1 MALVVTV
8 RKGVKVDYSGF
19 AKHVALYVLVMRKS
33 IVGLLKQQARLF
45 AKDMCDF
52 TPPFSGTQPSI
63 SKGGEGGFGNKAR
76 NKGRDAVSR
85 DVRKIFAPLAQ
96 APASAIAASDN
107 VGIFHAWINE
117 KLKLPAPHYPDYV
130 FQMYGKSKGIWD
142 QGAGTRLFGQGE
154 FDFFQRI
161 ESKKGGKPVA
171 VHMGTTVGTVK
182 AIHELRRGRPSY
194 KVYQTGKSMINYV
207 DNWKPVDAYIKR
219 VQQRVGKLKSGWY
232 YAGLQLGSMP
242 TSAWI
247 ANQGA
252 GTMVYAPK
260 LTGPSPVIKL
270 GSTVGRNYS
279 QGYHFM
285 RMAMNHRAFA
295 MRVAM
300 LKHLQAPRN
309 HGKLVDVIRRLQGGF
324 DLSLTNTP

>member
-8 RKGVKVDYSGF
+8 AKGVRVDYTEF
-19 AKHVALYVLVMRKS
+19 AKHLSLYALVMRKS
-33 IVGLLKQQARLF
+33 IEGVVKQQARLF

-52 TPPFSGTQPSI
+52 TPPFSGSQPQI

-85 DVRKIFAPLAQ
+85 DVRKIFSPLDQ
-96 APASAIAASDN
+96 APATGVASAGNLGVFS
-107 VGIFHAWINE
+107 AWVNA
-117 KLKLPAPHYPDYV
+117 KAKLPPPHYPEYV
-130 FQMYGKSKGIWD
+130 FKMFDKGRII
-142 QGAGTRLFGQGE
+142 GQGE
-154 FDFFQRI
+154 FEYFKQVEAR
-161 ESKKGGKPVA
+161 KGSRKTRFV
-171 VHMGTTVGTVK
+171 MGTTEAAIK
-182 AIHELRRGRPSY
+182 SIHEQRRGKPSY
-194 KVYQTGKSMINYV
+194 KVYETSKSEKVYV
-207 DNWKPVDAYIKR
+207 DNWKPVESYIKR

-232 YAGLQLGSMP
+232 YAGLKLGKMP

-247 ANQGA
+247 VNQGA
-252 GTMVYAPK
+252 GTSIYQARLGVAD
-260 LTGPSPVIKL
+260 PVIKL

-285 RMAMNHRAFA
+285 RMAMNHRAYA

-309 HGKLVDVIRRLQGGF
+309 HGKLIEVIRRLQGGF
-324 DLSLTNTP
+324 ELTQTNTP

>member
-1 MALVVTV
+1 MALVVQV
-8 RKGVKVDYSGF
+8 ARGVKVDYTEF
-19 AKHVALYVLVMRKS
+19 AKHLALYAMVMRKS
-33 IVGLLKQQARLF
+33 SEEIVKQQSRLF

-52 TPPFSGTQPSI
+52 TPPFSGTQPSV

-96 APASAIAASDN
+96 APATGVAAAGN
-107 VGIFHAWINE
+107 LGIFSAWIGA
-117 KLKLPAPHYPDYV
+117 KAKLPPPHDPQYV
-130 FQMYGKSKGIWD
+130 FKMVEGGRII
-142 QGAGTRLFGQGE
+142 GQGE
-154 FDFFQRI
+154 FERFKQI
-161 ESKKGGKPVA
+161 ESRQGTRRTRFL
-171 VHMGTTVGTVK
+171 MGTTEGSIRS
-182 AIHELRRGRPSY
+182 IHEQRRGKPSY
-194 KVYQTGKSMINYV
+194 KVYETGKSEKVYV
-207 DNWKPVDAYIKR
+207 DEWKPVERYIKR

-232 YAGLQLGSMP
+232 YAGLKLGKMP

-252 GTMVYAPK
+252 GTSIYQPK
-260 LTGPSPVIKL
+260 LGVADPTIKL

-295 MRVAM
+295 MRVAI

-309 HGKLVDVIRRLQGGF
+309 HGKLIDVIRRLQGGF
-324 DLSLTNTP
+324 TLSNTDS

>member
-8 RKGVKVDYSGF
+8 AKGVKVDYTEF
-19 AKHVALYVLVMRKS
+19 AKHLALYALVMRKS
-33 IVGLLKQQARLF
+33 IEGVVKQQAGLF

-52 TPPFSGTQPSI
+52 TPPFSGAKPSI
-63 SKGGEGGFGNKAR
+63 TKGGEGGFGSKAKK
-76 NKGRDAVSR
+76 KGDAAVSR
-85 DVRKIFAPLAQ
+85 DVRKIFAPLFM
-96 APASAIAASDN
+96 APAAGVAAQNNLGVFSAWAK
-107 VGIFHAWINE
+107 E
-117 KLKLPAPHYPDYV
+117 KMKRPVFADPGYV
-130 FQMYGKSKGIWD
+130 FGMIQENGGI
-142 QGAGTRLFGQGE
+142 FGQGL
-154 FDFFQRI
+154 FDYFKRI
-161 ESKKGGKPVA
+161 QGNNRYSNSRFIL
-171 VHMGTTVGTVK
+171 GTSEAQIK
-182 AIHELRRGRPSY
+182 SIHEKRRGSPSY
-194 KVYQTGKSMINYV
+194 KVYETSKKDKYFV
-207 DNWKPVDAYIKR
+207 DDMKPVESYIKR

-232 YAGLQLGSMP
+232 YAGLKLRPMP

-247 ANQGA
+247 SRQGS
-252 GTMVYAPK
+252 GTSIYQARLGVAD
-260 LTGPSPVIKL
+260 PVIKL

-324 DLSLTNTP
+324 NLSLTNTP

>member
-8 RKGVKVDYSGF
+8 AKGVKVDYTEF
-19 AKHVALYVLVMRKS
+19 AKHLALYQMVMRKS
-33 IVGLLKQQARLF
+33 ITDVVKQQARLF

-52 TPPFSGTQPSI
+52 TPPFSGSQPAI

-96 APASAIAASDN
+96 APATGVASAGN
-107 VGIFHAWINE
+107 LGIFSAWIGA
-117 KLKLPAPHYPDYV
+117 KAKLPPPHDPQYV
-130 FQMYGKSKGIWD
+130 FKMVEGGRII
-142 QGAGTRLFGQGE
+142 GQGE
-154 FDFFQRI
+154 FERFKQI
-161 ESKKGGKPVA
+161 EAKQGTRRTRFL
-171 VHMGTTVGTVK
+171 MGATEGSIK
-182 AIHELRRGRPSY
+182 SIHEQRRGKPSY
-194 KVYQTGKSMINYV
+194 KVYETGKTEKVYV
-207 DNWKPVDAYIKR
+207 DDWKPVERYIKR

-232 YAGLQLGSMP
+232 YAGLKLGKMP

-252 GTMVYAPK
+252 GTSIYQPK
-260 LTGPSPVIKL
+260 LIGPDPTIKL

-309 HGKLVDVIRRLQGGF
+309 HGKLADVIRRLQGGF
-324 DLSLTNTP
+324 TLSNTDS

>member
-8 RKGVKVDYSGF
+8 AKGVKVDYTEF
-19 AKHVALYVLVMRKS
+19 AKHLALYQMVMRKS
-33 IVGLLKQQARLF
+33 CEEIVKQQARLF

-52 TPPFSGTQPSI
+52 TPPFSGSQPAI

-96 APASAIAASDN
+96 APATGVASAGN
-107 VGIFHAWINE
+107 LGIFSAWIGA
-117 KLKLPAPHYPDYV
+117 KAKLPPPHDPQYV
-130 FQMYGKSKGIWD
+130 FKMVEGGRII
-142 QGAGTRLFGQGE
+142 GQGE
-154 FDFFQRI
+154 FERFKQI
-161 ESKKGGKPVA
+161 EAKQGTRRTRFL
-171 VHMGTTVGTVK
+171 MGTTEGSIK
-182 AIHELRRGRPSY
+182 SIHEQRRGKPSY
-194 KVYQTGKSMINYV
+194 KVYETGKTEKVYV
-207 DNWKPVDAYIKR
+207 DDWKPVERYIKR

-232 YAGLQLGSMP
+232 YAGLKLGKMP

-252 GTMVYAPK
+252 GTSIYQPK
-260 LTGPSPVIKL
+260 LIGPDPTIKL

-309 HGKLVDVIRRLQGGF
+309 HGKLADVIRRLQGGF
-324 DLSLTNTP
+324 TLSNTDS